1 MATPSSTPFYGSST
15 LQGTGM
21 TPVTSSTQRVALD
34 NIIRRELKVGDPN
47 DPKQVA
53 EALLTRYKD
62 TPRAQ
67 AISQE
72 AKGLPF
78 LLSAPAMP
86 AVVQAPTSS
95 DAELQQAKDDVDRD
109 LQELTTNSLLKDVTP
124 ELQGW
129 AQGVR
134 SAIQEGTVAARFAL
148 DPRQRDKAFAI
159 RRQLG
164 DYARMARLVG
174 ALTPTLSVT
183 YRKFAQS
190 LDEVA
195 AVILVTMGESLANV
209 GFNGGRFLLQ
219 APYSE
224 LQSRRDAAIYALRN
238 LIGATQEAY
247 APNEWP
253 RGLDAYRRLF
263 DLLEKQGQGDL
274 RALLVEQELVRTM
287 DELIQRAAHGRVEG
301 LRALGSTAQLDLERF
316 RRMVI
321 IGQRVVKPESPPLTS
336 FLEALQLFT
345 DAFESSGG
353 FRLTRIARPPIL
365 FYGLYGTTT
374 LEDADR
380 RLLDLIILRGLLAD
394 ELDCF
399 LQCGCSPEN
408 IRCQIVLDK
417 ILYDVDRAID
427 LYALGKDDFGAPERR
442 AAAFSYIIQS
452 FLFTSGLVISPS
464 TPNGDCKLPDR
475 LFQVVVG
482 GNPVQFRGLLIE
494 IQGNLRHLL
503 PPLVTSPPDADPDLV
518 QMLNDLV
525 DYANRVRDKLKENI
539 INGKNLCDVPIKG
552 SSLNICDEI
561 HNIIDPGPPFK
572 IPADLQGMTDLFR
585 FAKIGEAHL
594 LRNGVEDVPT
604 SPPSVNAFLGILQ
617 QELCIQEDMEERWRN
632 LVKSMAPNCFGID
645 KVLNAVEQVIEGA
658 INLVS
663 GEVCPIFQPSIP
675 PHYETSLDA
684 IANDVD
690 SLGGGRDT

>member
-1 MATPSSTPFYGSST
+1 MATPSSTPFYSSST
-15 LQGTGM
+15 PSGTGM
-21 TPVTSSTQRVALD
+21 TPVTSSTQRLALD

-78 LLSAPAMP
+78 LLSAPMP
-86 AVVQAPTSS
+86 AMVPQALPTSS

-134 SAIQEGTVAARFAL
+134 SAIQEGTVAVRFAL

-164 DYARMARLVG
+164 DYARIARLVG
-174 ALTPTLSVT
+174 ALTPTLNLT

-209 GFNGGRFLLQ
+209 SFNGGRFLLQ

-224 LQSRRDAAIYALRN
+224 LQTRRDATIYALRN

-247 APNEWP
+247 GPNDWP

-274 RALLVEQELVRTM
+274 RALLVENELARTM
-287 DELIQRAAHGRVEG
+287 DELIQRAAQGRAEG

-321 IGQRVVKPESPPLTS
+321 IGQRVVNPESPPLTS
-336 FLEALQLFT
+336 FLEALQLFA

-353 FRLTRIARPPIL
+353 FRLTRAARPAIL
-365 FYGLYGTTT
+365 FYGLYGTTA
-374 LEDADR
+374 LENADR
-380 RLLDLIILRGLLAD
+380 RLLNLIIQRGLLAD
-394 ELDCF
+394 QLDCF
-399 LQCGCSPEN
+399 LQCGCTLEN
-408 IRCQIVLDK
+408 VKCQVVLDK

-427 LYALGKDDFGAPERR
+427 LYALGKDDFGEPERR
-442 AAAFSYIIQS
+442 AAAYSFVIQQ
-452 FLFTSGLVISPS
+452 FTENSGLVQP
-464 TPNGDCKLPDR
+464 TPTFSPDR
-475 LFQVVVG
+475 CLLPVELATIG
-482 GNPVQFRGLLIE
+482 GNPLRLQGGILFNIVEELQPNLSSPAPDVQPVIK
-494 IQGNLRHLL
+494 
-503 PPLVTSPPDADPDLV
+503 DLV
-518 QMLNDLV
+518 V
-525 DYANRVRDKLKENI
+525 YADGIRDKLEA
-539 INGKNLCDVPIKG
+539 VP
-552 SSLNICDEI
+552 
-561 HNIIDPGPPFK
+561 
-572 IPADLQGMTDLFR
+572 M
-585 FAKIGEAHL
+585 
-594 LRNGVEDVPT
+594 
-604 SPPSVNAFLGILQ
+604 
-617 QELCIQEDMEERWRN
+617 
-632 LVKSMAPNCFGID
+632 
-645 KVLNAVEQVIEGA
+645 
-658 INLVS
+658 
-663 GEVCPIFQPSIP
+663 
-675 PHYETSLDA
+675 
-684 IANDVD
+684 
-690 SLGGGRDT
+690 GGGVTCVLFPKVTSHLKRSLFVWELIS

>member
-1 MATPSSTPFYGSST
+1 MPTPPFYSGGTSSS
-15 LQGTGM
+15 GM
-21 TPVTSSTQRVALD
+21 TPPDGSTQRLAID
-34 NIIRRELKVGDPN
+34 NIIRRELRVGDAN
-47 DPKQVA
+47 DPMQVA
-53 EALLTRYKD
+53 QALLARYKD

-78 LLSAPAMP
+78 LQS
-86 AVVQAPTSS
+86 VQLPSMVPQAATSS

-109 LQELTTNSLLKDVTP
+109 LHELTTNALLKDVTP

-134 SAIQEGTVAARFAL
+134 SAIQEGTMAARFAL
-148 DPRQRDKAFAI
+148 DPRQRDKAFAV
-159 RRQLG
+159 RRQVG

-174 ALTPTLSVT
+174 ALTPTLSLN

-209 GFNGGRFLLQ
+209 GINGGRFLLQ

-224 LQSRRDAAIYALRN
+224 LQARRDAAIYALRN

-274 RALLVEQELVRTM
+274 RALLVEQELARTM
-287 DELIQRAAHGRVEG
+287 DELIQRAAHGRAEG
-301 LRALGSTAQLDLERF
+301 LRALGSTAQLDLQRF

-321 IGQRVVKPESPPLTS
+321 IAQRVVKPESPPLTS
-336 FLEALQLFT
+336 FLEALQLFA

-374 LEDADR
+374 FEAADQ
-380 RLLDLIILRGLLAD
+380 RLLELIIQRGLLAD
-394 ELDCF
+394 QLDCF
-399 LQCGCSPEN
+399 LQCGCTAEN
-408 IRCQIVLDK
+408 ITCQIVLDK

-427 LYALGKDDFGAPERR
+427 LYALGQNDFGEPERR
-442 AAAFSYIIQS
+442 AAAYSFVIEYFTENSELVHPTVVPAGTQLSGKCFLPVELASISDTVPPVLVGGILSTIIEILRRPGLNTRDPDVDTVVDELFKFGQRILEGLNA
-452 FLFTSGLVISPS
+452 LFTINNCGATTSPIC
-464 TPNGDCKLPDR
+464 NEL
-475 LFQVVVG
+475 
-482 GNPVQFRGLLIE
+482 GLLIE
-494 IQGNLRHLL
+494 ALDTSQSAIDDHIGVLAAYYSAAQQGRLL
-503 PPLVTSPPDADPDLV
+503 LS
-518 QMLNDLV
+518 
-525 DYANRVRDKLKENI
+525 AN
-539 INGKNLCDVPIKG
+539 IKA
-552 SSLNICDEI
+552 LPAEI
-561 HNIIDPGPPFK
+561 
-572 IPADLQGMTDLFR
+572 A
-585 FAKIGEAHL
+585 
-594 LRNGVEDVPT
+594 VPT
-604 SPPSVNAFLGILQ
+604 EPPSVSAFLGILQ
-617 QELCIQEDMEERWRN
+617 QELCIQADMEERWRN

-645 KVLNAVEQVIEGA
+645 KALDAVEKVIEGA
-658 INLVS
+658 IDLVS
-663 GEVCPIFQPSIP
+663 GEECPIFQPSIP
-675 PHYETSLDA
+675 PHLETALDA

-690 SLGGGRDT
+690 SLGGGR